1 MDILSLIQSLA
12 APQQAPQQGGPPGI
26 SGIDPELA
34 KALQMILKLLQTQM
48 QNNVPQQQAQAAL
61 QNPNQTIPQVQVPNV
76 ASQLGSV
83 YGQKGNMYGQLAG
96 LSRDIGR
103 SSLPRLGVFNRG

>member
-1 MDILSLIQSLA
+1 MDILSLIQSLMGAQAPAA
-12 APQQAPQQGGPPGI
+12 APPP

-48 QNNVPQQQAQAAL
+48 ASQGPAQQQANSLIPQ
-61 QNPNQTIPQVQVPNV
+61 QTIPQVQVPNV
-76 ASQLGSV
+76 ASQLGSI

-96 LSRDIGR
+96 MARDISSSNLPKIGPFGR
-103 SSLPRLGVFNRG
+103 GA